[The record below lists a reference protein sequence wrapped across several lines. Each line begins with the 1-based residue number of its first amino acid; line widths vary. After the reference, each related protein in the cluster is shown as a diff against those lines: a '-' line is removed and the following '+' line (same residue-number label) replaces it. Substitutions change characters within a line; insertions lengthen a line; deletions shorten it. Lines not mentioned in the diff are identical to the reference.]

1 MKESRR
7 VSKFALVRMPICFL
21 FFIVSYGCATAERP
35 ATKQVPVSIP
45 SMDRAIQA
53 ATTAAKETN
62 WVVSRVDK
70 ENGLLHA
77 RKEVSVLGAG
87 GIDSYELEVH
97 IEPPA
102 VSGKTG
108 VTITVTPPAGAMARE
123 TPAAMIEA
131 YWAVFEKLIL

>member
-1 MKESRR
+1 M
-7 VSKFALVRMPICFL
+7 SKSAVLTLPICFL

-45 SMDRAIQA
+45 SMVRAIQA

-70 ENGLLHA
+70 ENGLIHA
-77 RKEVSVLGAG
+77 RKEVRVLGAG
-87 GIDSYELEVH
+87 GMDSYELEVH

-108 VTITVTPPAGAMARE
+108 VTITVTPPPGGMERE
-123 TPAAMIEA
+123 TPAEMVDSYLAA
-131 YWAVFEKLIL
+131 FETLSR